1 MKVLI
6 VNGYSPGSEGQ
17 RSFLRFEAAIKEVLF
32 LQCFRQQKCFTI
44 EEIEFEVAD
53 YHSLDMY
60 LYEMNS
66 GFLNKDS
73 EKVRFKQLFDHL
85 DMVFID
91 GEALNLPWFQRMRK
105 VSGRQYL
112 ILMRMCKKTGK
123 VLFGCG
129 FAMQTL
135 AFLCATNIFVNRIV
149 NGNGKG
155 SLLKNFKSV
164 PKSVLKQTEHGDL
177 FLDSATGDLYAYD
190 QIKEE
195 FYPIANCAIHNHKA
209 AQEDRT
215 TYTAQARSCML
226 KSYRYIPQNFE
237 STERIFISSINESK
251 CRILKQYIQHW
262 LSSGLGVRCI

>member
-6 VNGYSPGSEGQ
+6 VNGYSPGSDGL
-17 RSFLRFEAAIKEVLF
+17 RSFQRFEAAIKEVRF
-32 LQCFRQQKCFTI
+32 PQSFRHQKCFTI

-53 YHSLDMY
+53 SASLDVY

-66 GFLNKDS
+66 GFLDKDS
-73 EKVRFKQLFDHL
+73 EKVSAIQLFDHL

-91 GEALNLPWFQRMRK
+91 GEAVNLPWFQRMRK
-105 VSGRQYL
+105 VSGRQFL

-129 FAMQTL
+129 FAMQIL
-135 AFLCATNIFVNRIV
+135 AFLCATNLFVNRVV

-155 SLLKNFKSV
+155 SLLKNFTLV
-164 PKSVLKQTEHGDL
+164 PRAVLKQTEHGDL

-190 QIKEE
+190 QVKEE

-209 AQEDRT
+209 AQEDRKSPT
-215 TYTAQARSCML
+215 QLSPGAVCSRPTAMFRRTLTHLSGSSFRTSMSRSAG
-226 KSYRYIPQNFE
+226 Y
-237 STERIFISSINESK
+237 
-251 CRILKQYIQHW
+251 
-262 LSSGLGVRCI
+262 